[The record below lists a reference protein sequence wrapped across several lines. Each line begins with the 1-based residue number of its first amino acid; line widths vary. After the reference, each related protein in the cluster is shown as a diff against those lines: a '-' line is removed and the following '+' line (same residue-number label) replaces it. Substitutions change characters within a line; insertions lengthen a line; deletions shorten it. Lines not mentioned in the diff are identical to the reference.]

1 MNKEQTK
8 KSKENEYLE
17 TLQRLQ
23 AEFDNFRKRTEKEKI
38 EIIKNAEESLIT
50 ELLDIIDDLELS
62 LKYSKDEGIKMIYS
76 ELYSL
81 LEKRGLRKIDSQGK
95 FNPKYHVALM
105 QQEAKGEENMILE
118 ELQKGYLLND
128 KVIRVSKVKITK
140 KGEKQDGK

>member
-8 KSKENEYLE
+8 KSKEDEYLE

-95 FNPKYHVALM
+95 FNPKYHEALM